1 MSPERDRKLLA
12 SAARLGRLVAEA
24 LDLDLSLELWDGT
37 RIPLGTRISD
47 DLRLFVSGPGVVG
60 ALLRR
65 PTLDR
70 LIDLYANGLI
80 GIAGGTVVDVGERLT
95 GKQTRRGF
103 RSIGKRRLARELLP
117 FLFAAAET
125 PDRGRA
131 YHGDASGERRRAGEN
146 KRFIQFHYDVGNDFY
161 ALFLDP
167 EMQYTCAYFKDW
179 DSPLE
184 QAQLDKMEMVCR
196 KLRLKPGELM
206 LDVGCGWGGLACYA
220 ARNYGVSVYGF
231 TLSQA
236 QVDYANEK
244 IARLGLRDQVVIELK
259 DYADVTGS
267 YDKIAAIGI
276 GEHLGVANYP
286 RYFAKMRS
294 LLADGGLFLNHAN
307 TRPAKRHKR
316 KFGARPEQRALQKH
330 IFPGGELD
338 DIGNTISVMEQQGWE
353 VRDVE
358 SFRDYYALTTRMWCE
373 RLTANKD
380 KAIALAGPQTYHM
393 WVAYLGASS
402 LGFVRNNIRIY
413 QTLAAKKARG
423 RSPLPPTRADLY
435 R

>member
-1 MSPERDRKLLA
+1 LLA
-12 SAARLGRLVAEA
+12 AAGRLARLVGEA

-37 RIPLGTRISD
+37 RVPLGTTVGD
-47 DLRLFVSGPGVVG
+47 DLRLYVSGPGVIG
-60 ALLRR
+60 ALMRR

-70 LIDLYANGLI
+70 FIDLYANGLV
-80 GIAGGTVVDVGERLT
+80 GIKDGTVVDVGERLA
-95 GKQTRRGF
+95 GKRTRRGLK
-103 RSIGKRRLARELLP
+103 SIGKLQLARTLLP
-117 FLFAAAET
+117 FLFVAAEK
-125 PDRGRA
+125 PDHGRA
-131 YHGDASGERRRAGEN
+131 YQGDASGERRQAGEN

-161 ALFLDP
+161 ELFLDP
-167 EMQYTCAYFKDW
+167 EMQYTCAYFTDW
-179 DSPLE
+179 NNSLE
-184 QAQLDKMEMVCR
+184 RAQLDKMDIVCR
-196 KLRLKPGELM
+196 KLRLKAGERM

-220 ARNYGVSVYGF
+220 AQNYGVSVYGF

-236 QVDYANEK
+236 QVDFANEK
-244 IARLGLRDQVVIELK
+244 IARLGLQDKVVIELK
-259 DYADVTGS
+259 DYADVTGT

-338 DIGNTISVMEQQGWE
+338 DIGNTLSVMEQQGWE

-413 QTLAAKKARG
+413 QTLAAKKAPG
-423 RSPLPPTRADLY
+423 PAPLPPTRADLY
-435 R
+435 H